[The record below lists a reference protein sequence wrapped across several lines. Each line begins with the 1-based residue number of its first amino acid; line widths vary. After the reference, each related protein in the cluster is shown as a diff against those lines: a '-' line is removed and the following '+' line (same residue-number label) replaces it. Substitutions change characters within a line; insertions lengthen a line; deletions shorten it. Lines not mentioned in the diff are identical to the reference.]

1 MLARTCQNPRCGTVY
16 VAERSSSKFC
26 GAACRQSVRRQRLA
40 VTRAVTPASVMLELP
55 NETKLLIEPE
65 ISGAEELLPLRTPA
79 ECTREIQ
86 RIIRQTR
93 VRKGDTLDMIRYV
106 DALRQLQSILEKQ
119 LEIEAT
125 ANVEPTG
132 FFISEISVDS
142 VPSGHYLVSEE
153 EVALMREI
161 RKQKKLDEVWKW
173 LNEPR
178 PHFDA
183 PRLTSDVEIT
193 DVDSGVRLDSAD
205 LAPPPT

>member
-1 MLARTCQNPRCGTVY
+1 
-16 VAERSSSKFC
+16 
-26 GAACRQSVRRQRLA
+26 
-40 VTRAVTPASVMLELP
+40 
-55 NETKLLIEPE
+55 
-65 ISGAEELLPLRTPA
+65 
-79 ECTREIQ
+79 
-86 RIIRQTR
+86 
-93 VRKGDTLDMIRYV
+93 
-106 DALRQLQSILEKQ
+106 
-119 LEIEAT
+119 
-125 ANVEPTG
+125 
-132 FFISEISVDS
+132 
-142 VPSGHYLVSEE
+142 VSEE